1 MLSENNKRRPRATDL
16 DLSIGILPH
25 GNANSI
31 TDVPNVTVGH
41 STVISGDGQLRSGEG
56 PVRSGITVVIPHKGN
71 IFKENVPA
79 SAHSF
84 NGFGK
89 SLGLRPIIEIG
100 TL

>member
-41 STVISGDGQLRSGEG
+41 STVISGEGQLRSGEG
-56 PVRSGITVVIPHKGN
+56 PVRSGITAVIPHKGN
-71 IFKENVPA
+71 IFKEKVPA
-79 SAHSF
+79 SADSF
-84 NGFGK
+84 NGFG
-89 SLGLRPIIEIG
+89 
-100 TL
+100 